1 MKILGVIPARFG
13 SSRLEGK
20 PLMDICGKPMVWWV
34 YQQATK
40 VSILSEVIVATDDER
55 IINVC
60 DSFSIPSVLTSR
72 ECENGTERV
81 AEVARKIEADMYIT
95 IQGDEPLIE
104 PQTIEELL
112 NLMITEPEVQCATL
126 KTKFINPV
134 DVVNAT
140 TPKVVTDNKDNI
152 VLISRSPI
160 PYPKAALEFDYFKPL
175 GVYAFRPNAIA
186 KYTSLEKGLLEK
198 AEEIELLRFIENGIP
213 IRIGEVVS
221 SSIAVDTIKDLQRVR
236 KIITNISK

>member
-34 YQQATK
+34 YQQAQK
-40 VSILSEVIVATDDER
+40 VSQLSEVLVATDDER
-55 IINVC
+55 IQSVC
-60 DSFSIPSVLTSR
+60 NSFSIPSILTSKD
-72 ECENGTERV
+72 CENGTERV
-81 AEVARKIEADMYIT
+81 AEVARKIKADMYVT

-104 PQTIEELL
+104 PQTIEALIR
-112 NLMITEPEVQCATL
+112 LMISNSDVQCATL
-126 KTKFINPV
+126 KTKFVNPV

-140 TPKVVTDNKDNI
+140 TPKVVTDNENNI

-160 PYPKAALEFDYFKPL
+160 PYPKAALEFDYYKPL
-175 GVYAFRPNAIA
+175 GVYAFRSEAIS
-186 KYTSLEKGLLEK
+186 KYTSLKKGLLEK
-198 AEEIELLRFIENGIP
+198 AEEIELLRFIENGMP

-221 SSIAVDTIKDLQRVR
+221 SSIAVDTMKDLQRVR
-236 KIITNISK
+236 KIIDNLS